1 MHLIVWLSHFEADYM
16 LILPDVAILLVGSQV
31 TGIISF
37 FVARNI
43 RVARQRVW
51 DQTVASRGKGPDFWQ
66 PYVEEW
72 DSPPV
77 VNERPG
83 RLDRMFKLWFWKL
96 IIQKGDSSMVYT
108 ELFSEASH
116 FQSSYFRFHC
126 IHLLAHSL
134 LQLSKV

>member
-1 MHLIVWLSHFEADYM
+1 MHLLIRLSCFDTDHV
-16 LILPDVAILLVGSQV
+16 LILPDVAILLVGSQA

-43 RVARQRVW
+43 RVVRRRVW

-77 VNERPG
+77 VNERWG
-83 RLDRMFKLWFWKL
+83 RLDKIFKIWFWRML
-96 IIQKGDSSMVYT
+96 IQKGDHVFYG
-108 ELFSEASH
+108 
-116 FQSSYFRFHC
+116 
-126 IHLLAHSL
+126 IHRAIP
-134 LQLSKV
+134 